1 MKQPQQL
8 WEQRTSGSEWA
19 SLDSIPVATGA
30 TEGYFKQGEEGD
42 DPQSFHGCV
51 LGAEPGTR
59 QTLMSNVQAPWGC
72 AGLSGQPARAS
83 APSTHGHHL
92 SVPGP
97 GLSVHP
103 ETSSAGF

>member
-1 MKQPQQL
+1 MTH
-8 WEQRTSGSEWA
+8 RTF
-19 SLDSIPVATGA
+19 
-30 TEGYFKQGEEGD
+30 Y
-42 DPQSFHGCV
+42 GCV
-51 LGAEPGTR
+51 LGTEPGTR
-59 QTLMSNVQAPWGC
+59 QTRMFNVQASWGC

-103 ETSSAGF
+103 ETSSASF